1 MNELVVLLG
10 GVVRVFNC
18 TEATETHRIKPRTQ
32 RFVACNE
39 NVEADVELAIAN
51 EQWLIDVSRDN
62 EPLLALLTMLL
73 AC

>member
-10 GVVRVFNC
+10 GVVRVFNR
-18 TEATETHRIKPRTQ
+18 TEATEAHRIKPRTQ
-32 RFVACNE
+32 RFIARNE
-39 NVEADVELAIAN
+39 HVKADVELPIAN
-51 EQWLIDVSRDN
+51 EQWLIDVTRDN